1 VRIARVCV
9 LPGRGLGGGVDAI
22 EETIAETVYG

>member
-1 VRIARVCV
+1 VRSARVCV
-9 LPGRGLGGGVDAI
+9 LPGRSGGGVDAI